1 MNSTKKPTLNLT
13 TAKHEDMSALSI
25 GGGSQSSNGG
35 ATGLLSHRRSQV
47 KSTAGA
53 GSVLG
58 GATGYA
64 QGAGFHQAAANLQ
77 KNRFSLKQG
86 HKK

>member
-1 MNSTKKPTLNLT
+1 MT
-13 TAKHEDMSALSI
+13 TAKHDDMSALSI
-25 GGGSQSSNGG
+25 GGGSQSSHG

-47 KSTAGA
+47 KSIAGA
-53 GSVLG
+53 GSVIG